1 MLILYTENQLKEA
14 YLEFKDNI
22 ANSTPLQV
30 PTLEEFRVIFEEEHV
45 QQYFD
50 TLESD
55 GRRKK

>member
-22 ANSTPLQV
+22 TNSTPLTV
-30 PTLEEFRVIFEEEHV
+30 PTLEEFRVIFEQEHV
-45 QQYFD
+45 PQYFD
-50 TLESD
+50 TLEND

>member
-22 ANSTPLQV
+22 ANSTPLTV
-30 PTLEEFRVIFEEEHV
+30 PTLEEFRVIFEQEHV

-50 TLESD
+50 TLEND

>member
-22 ANSTPLQV
+22 AKSTPLTV
-30 PTLEEFRVIFEEEHV
+30 PTLEEFRVIFEQEHA

-50 TLESD
+50 TLENNE
-55 GRRKK
+55 RRKK

>member
-22 ANSTPLQV
+22 AKSTPLTV
-30 PTLEEFRVIFEEEHV
+30 PTLEEFRVIFEQEHV

-50 TLESD
+50 TLEND

>member
-22 ANSTPLQV
+22 AKSTPLQV

>member
-22 ANSTPLQV
+22 VKSTPLTV
-30 PTLEEFRVIFEEEHV
+30 PTLEEFRVIFEQEHA

-50 TLESD
+50 TLEND